1 MNEDTLLTTNICDIK
16 EAFYIRDYYEKL
28 AIFRKLE
35 EAEKDKEDVNY
46 DYKRYWDEINKS
58 IEGLMQ

>member
-1 MNEDTLLTTNICDIK
+1 MNEDALLTTNICDIE

-28 AIFRKLE
+28 VIFRKLE